1 LKTDASRCAARHA
14 LQPSQSKKSFMR
26 TLLLTVAAFL
36 LATSAG
42 FGQSTQKQSPEL
54 VQSTQL
60 NSEVLKLYNEGKYDE
75 ALPLA
80 KRALELREK
89 ALGATHENLIPLL
102 VNLGEIYRAKKKP
115 GEARSYLER
124 ALQLSEKS
132 FGPEDLRITRL
143 LDKLGFITYQLRN
156 ENGAKDYFARSLAI
170 KEKVLGPD
178 HSEVAQ
184 TVFNLAEINR
194 IKGDYQKA
202 QPLFEQAIRIREKSS
217 GKDNSELINVLQ
229 SYVVLLFAENKTDE
243 GSQAQKRIVELLG
256 EKGTV
261 PGGVLNGKAVK
272 LEQPPYPAMARQDH
286 ASGLVQVQ
294 VLIDETGR
302 VIQAKTVNPGNLHPA
317 LVAAAENAARH
328 SAFTPTLLS
337 GHPVKVYGIIIYNFV
352 AR

>member
-1 LKTDASRCAARHA
+1 MKNVFLTGVIC
-14 LQPSQSKKSFMR
+14 
-26 TLLLTVAAFL
+26 LLMTGG
-36 LATSAG
+36 G
-42 FGQSTQKQSPEL
+42 FTQSTQQKQSPEL
-54 VQSTQL
+54 RQSTEL
-60 NSEVLKLYNEGKYDE
+60 NSTVLKLYNEGKYDE

-132 FGPEDLRITRL
+132 FGPEDLRLTRL
-143 LDKLGFITYQLRN
+143 LDKLGFITYELRN
-156 ENGAKDYFARSLAI
+156 ESGAEDYFVRSLAI

-184 TVFNLAEINR
+184 TVFNLAEIYR
-194 IKGDYQKA
+194 IRGDYQKA
-202 QPLFEQAIRIREKSS
+202 EPLFERAIRIREKSS

-261 PGGVLNGKAVK
+261 PGGVLNGKAVN
-272 LEQPPYPAMARQDH
+272 LVQPPYPAMARQDH

-302 VIQAKTVNPGNLHPA
+302 VIQARTVNPGNLHPA